1 MLQRVINSLNGKH
14 YKGSSLMNLARLD
27 CGRLEF
33 RVAAAQLDHVGGVC
47 ACVRQVAALARSS
60 AVVGYTLAV
69 RVRRSLTRSLSRFM
83 V

>member
-14 YKGSSLMNLARLD
+14 YKGSSLVNLARLD

-33 RVAAAQLDHVGGVC
+33 RVAAAQLDHVGVC